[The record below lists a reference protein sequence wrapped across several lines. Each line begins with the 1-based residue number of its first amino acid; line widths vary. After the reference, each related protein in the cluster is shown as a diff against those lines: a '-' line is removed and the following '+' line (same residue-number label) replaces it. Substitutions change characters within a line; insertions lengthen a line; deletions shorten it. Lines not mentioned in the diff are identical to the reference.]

1 MADLLFFYPL
11 SSIERKFP
19 YLYVLEIA
27 GIKVMWSQGF
37 PLHDL
42 MYLTIQQKLKKVR
55 LNESKDYSYKEGE
68 YLFMNNTV
76 RFDLQFINHIIFNE
90 IDVFLV
96 CTQMDLCL
104 LNYLIRLK
112 QFKPQI
118 ICTNATYL
126 LGQHFIKELYQWS
139 EIRNRH
145 FYSFQE
151 NYNKEEESFKQFE
164 ELYHTNFQEF
174 TEAFPFKEMDC
185 TLVNYGQIVKIPLL
199 QIQEAISIEAQSSG
213 TGIGDSSYI
222 ISMGDYFKIVIANN
236 LNNTNINYA
245 HKEISLKLKDADYLI
260 CGIPQNRINYQF
272 LSKTY
277 ELLQYG
283 LNVVI
288 PFNSY
293 QTILDLQ
300 DEIDDNLQH
309 KCFKIF
315 IISQEFHNY
324 TLIANSLVEYLN
336 NKLQASIMKEN
347 PQNPFNKI
355 LFLIKAQKIIVAP
368 SIEKIKFEG
377 FSLNETLKGITPSVF
392 FIFDSSL
399 RLAQAVFLFDLLES
413 IGQMTTIYTQK
424 INNSDITFGLQLID
438 PEFYDEKLLHQIKSS
453 YKFCIAKTPINNKP
467 EFIPW
472 SDSSIKTFLIP
483 ESTTIQ
489 TKSLVLNYKM
499 LQKMTLRISQIT
511 IPIQPKLQ
519 GQGKNI
525 IGNIELSNV
534 KMNITN
540 NEEAELQKS
549 SPPDIQYI
557 VGNIQDE
564 TIRRI
569 SEEIQKQ
576 FGLFPQYQSLQNIE
590 FINMDNEICARV
602 EILQDETKVYA
613 KTQDDIKRISDIVY
627 RCLTIR
633 KL

>member
-1 MADLLFFYPL
+1 MADQLFFYPL
-11 SSIERKFP
+11 CSLERKFP

-27 GIKVMWSQGF
+27 GIKIMWSQGF
-37 PLHDL
+37 PLNDL
-42 MYLTIQQKLKKVR
+42 LYLTIHQKLKKVK
-55 LNESKDYSYKEGE
+55 LNESKDYSIKEGE
-68 YLFMNNTV
+68 HLFMNNTV

-96 CTQMDLCL
+96 CTQIDLLL
-104 LNYLIRLK
+104 LNYLVKLK

-151 NYNKEEESFKQFE
+151 NYNKEEESFKVFE
-164 ELYHTNFQEF
+164 ELYQTNYQEF
-174 TEAFPFKEMDC
+174 TEAFPFKEIDC

-199 QIQEAISIEAQSSG
+199 QIQEVIAIESQSTG
-213 TGIGDSSYI
+213 TGIGDSSFI
-222 ISMGDYFKIVIANN
+222 ISLGNYFKIAIANG
-236 LNNTNINYA
+236 LNNTNFNFV
-245 HKEISLKLKDADYLI
+245 HKEISLKLKDVDYLI
-260 CGIPQNRINYQF
+260 YGLPQNRIHQSF

-315 IISQEFHNY
+315 IISSEFHNY

-336 NKLQASIMKEN
+336 KKLQQSILKDN

-355 LFLIKAQKIIVAP
+355 LYLIKAQKIIVAP

-377 FSLNETLKGITPSVF
+377 FSLKETLKGITPSVF

-399 RLAQAVFLFDLLES
+399 RLAQALFLFDLLEQ

-424 INNSDITFGLQLID
+424 INNTDITFGLQLID
-438 PEFYDEKLLHQIKSS
+438 PDFYDEKLLHQIRSS
-453 YKFCIAKTPINNKP
+453 YKFSLAQAPISNQP
-467 EFIPW
+467 QFIPW
-472 SDSSIKTFLIP
+472 PDSYIKTFLIP

-489 TKSLVLNYKM
+489 TKSIVLNYKM
-499 LQKMTLRISQIT
+499 LQKITLKISQI
-511 IPIQPKLQ
+511 IVPIKPQLI
-519 GQGKNI
+519 GSGKNI

-534 KMNITN
+534 KMNISDN
-540 NEEAELQKS
+540 NEAEFKKS
-549 SPPDIQYI
+549 NPPDIQYI
-557 VGNIQDE
+557 VGNISEE
-564 TIRRI
+564 TIRKI
-569 SEEIQKQ
+569 SEEIQKYI
-576 FGLFPQYQSLQNIE
+576 GLFPRYSSLENIE
-590 FINMDNEICARV
+590 FINVDNQICAKV
-602 EILQDETKVYA
+602 EILQNETKVYA
-613 KTQDDIKRISDIVY
+613 KTQDDIKRISDIVF
-627 RCLTIR
+627 RCLAIR